1 MLGAVLKIA
10 YKATT
15 MNCRFCKAPLTHIVV
30 DLKDQPSANR
40 LLSETDLRTLE
51 DGQSEWKSSLTTY
64 ICDECSLVQLGDIV
78 TPEDL
83 FTEDYVYYSS
93 YSKAWVEHAR
103 QFVGQVIPKFDL
115 TEESRVLEIGSND
128 GYLLQHFVARNIPC
142 RGIDPAGKAAEEADK
157 KGVETFVGF
166 FGEATSHQIMD
177 EFGACDLIV
186 GNNVFAHVPTI
197 REFVSALKYCL
208 SPKGVISLEFP
219 HLARL
224 VASSQFDTIYD
235 EHYFYH
241 SIVALR
247 KIFAEFGLEIFEV
260 QNLTTHGGSLRVFVT
275 HTASDFY
282 EIDASVERV
291 LDAELAMKL
300 DHKEGFETLQKQTEL
315 IRSNARDYIK
325 TKKAAGKK
333 IAAFGAAAK
342 GNIFLN
348 YCGISSSDIDFVAD
362 DTPAKQGKYLPGSHI
377 PVVAAD
383 EIERMKPDIIIILPW
398 NFRDEICQKLDFVKE
413 WGGQL
418 VTFVPDTKVS

>member
-1 MLGAVLKIA
+1 
-10 YKATT
+10 
-15 MNCRFCKAPLTHIVV
+15 MNCRYCKAPLTHIVV

-40 LLSETDLRTLE
+40 LLSQAELRALE
-51 DGQSEWKSSLTTY
+51 GRQQEWKSSLTTY
-64 ICDECSLVQLGDIV
+64 ICEECSLVQLGDIV

-103 QFVGQVIPKFDL
+103 QFARQVVPKFGL
-115 TEESRVLEIGSND
+115 SGESRVLEIGSND
-128 GYLLQHFVARNIPC
+128 GYLLQHFVARNIPS
-142 RGIDPAGKAAEEADK
+142 RGIDPAGKAAEAAEA

-166 FGEATSHQIMD
+166 FGEATSHQIVD
-177 EFGACDLIV
+177 EFGSCDLIV
-186 GNNVFAHVPTI
+186 GNNVFAHVPAI
-197 REFVSALKYCL
+197 REFIAALKYCL
-208 SPKGVISLEFP
+208 APKGVVSLEFP

-247 KIFAEFGLEIFEV
+247 KIFAEFGLKIFEV
-260 QNLTTHGGSLRVFVT
+260 QELATHGGSLRIF
-275 HTASDFY
+275 ASHEESDSY
-282 EIDASVERV
+282 DIDASVDRV
-291 LDAELAMKL
+291 LAAELEMKL
-300 DHKEGFETLQKQTEL
+300 DRPEGFQELQKRTEL
-315 IRSNARDYIK
+315 IRHNALAFINENK
-325 TKKAAGKK
+325 VAGKK

-348 YCGISSSDIDFVAD
+348 YCGISAGDIDFVAD

-377 PVVAAD
+377 PVVAAG
-383 EIERMKPDIIIILPW
+383 EIERAKPDIIIILPW
-398 NFRDEICQKLDFVKE
+398 NFRDEICQKLEFVKD